1 MTAKGRLTKSG
12 HVVVDQESLPRRGLG
27 QNPHGDFSEG
37 IGAGQLK
44 SFVGGGGGIVV
55 VVVGGGVVVLVCRV
69 VSSIVILP
77 IVTVTI
83 IVVVVDSKEATT
95 FSVVGSASVVLSPDP
110 MSCRKFEFSLRKR
123 HQQQQQQ
130 QQKDDQMQI
139 QEELPPNMSVANYLS
154 TLSPSDVS
162 TTVLEPEDLLQLSS
176 PYTTDDKSPPLLLT
190 TPTICREDAT
200 TKSATTAMAKTAVQT
215 HPIAFS
221 SGGHA
226 NFIFRYAAKKLFG
239 CTFAENDGDNNDNDN
254 DKHDGDHGMA
264 KGVTWRA
271 ASLATK
277 KVRSARLGGKLLK
290 QHYYETKLY
299 RYRDGSYG
307 TATPIVSDHGEELS
321 TVVLHFAIAHG
332 MQTMQRALK
341 QVVERPIGATTGNG
355 STSNSHTLHYLEAM
369 ACPHGCVNGGGSV
382 RSSLSLTNT
391 NTKTSSSANLIRE
404 TPTETRQRVQSTLTN
419 LKVPH
424 AINNGTST
432 AMSINS
438 HHLVPLPLP
447 LPRTEYHVVPPM
459 NYTTGAVAGE
469 KVENMIW

>member
-1 MTAKGRLTKSG
+1 
-12 HVVVDQESLPRRGLG
+12 
-27 QNPHGDFSEG
+27 
-37 IGAGQLK
+37 
-44 SFVGGGGGIVV
+44 
-55 VVVGGGVVVLVCRV
+55 
-69 VSSIVILP
+69 
-77 IVTVTI
+77 
-83 IVVVVDSKEATT
+83 
-95 FSVVGSASVVLSPDP
+95 
-110 MSCRKFEFSLRKR
+110 
-123 HQQQQQQ
+123 
-130 QQKDDQMQI
+130 
-139 QEELPPNMSVANYLS
+139 
-154 TLSPSDVS
+154 VS